1 MSASSPLGLPTR
13 GPTTTAL
20 PTEISRTLRLGSL
33 RLRADRS
40 LAGGVA
46 GLAVGL
52 VGALLLAITIRL
64 RPLMLQDEAVLWA
77 IGMVVAGVLLGAAVG
92 WLLPAPR
99 SIVAQRADRAC
110 GLLER
115 ISTALELH
123 SGVIHGPLHAA
134 QLRDAV
140 ASAAT
145 VTRMPRLGPKLVR
158 RDAGVVA
165 GLAVAVALTLWLPNP
180 QSDSVRE
187 RRADAEAVE
196 EARDSHE
203 VHAAEIAARP
213 DLDPATQAALT
224 ARLDDLLEKL
234 EPGSLTSDDAAAEL
248 AAAEG
253 DLRRLEQT
261 DAAAQA
267 QTLRDSAP
275 LLQTSG
281 ATADTGNALAAG
293 DLAAAAAAMSALGEE
308 AQDLSPEEQQ
318 ALANRLNE
326 MAAQQQ
332 AANPELASALAA
344 AAAALA
350 SGNPSEAA
358 ASLNNAA
365 AAILSVADAQA
376 ANAAAAAASSSLA
389 STRQSLGYP
398 NRTGSTQGTGAAGTP
413 SAGSGSSSGSASG
426 TPQAGSG
433 SSGSSSSSG
442 SGTPTSGSGQSGSAG
457 GNMGMSGQVQ
467 GSSAQTTSGGT
478 NSGNAQPQQG
488 EDGQTGSRDEE
499 PIYAPSTQSG
509 AQGQEDFIA
518 GVEGPG
524 NEEIS
529 AQTGTGAVTDASVP
543 YSAVYGEYE
552 RQASRDIEQ
561 GAVPA
566 PLQPYVRDY
575 FSALEPGTGSSAT
588 GEEEQP

>member
-1 MSASSPLGLPTR
+1 MS
-13 GPTTTAL
+13 
-20 PTEISRTLRLGSL
+20 
-33 RLRADRS
+33 
-40 LAGGVA
+40 GGVA
-46 GLAVGL
+46 GLAAGL
-52 VGALLLAITIRL
+52 VGALVLAIAIRV
-64 RPLMLQDEAVLWA
+64 RPLMLRDEALPWA
-77 IGMVVAGVLLGAAVG
+77 IGLVAAGVLLGAATG
-92 WLLPAPR
+92 WLWPAPQT
-99 SIVAQRADRAC
+99 IVARRTDRAC
-110 GLLER
+110 GLRER

-123 SGVIHGPLHAA
+123 AGTIEGPLVVD
-134 QLRDAV
+134 QMRDAV

-145 VTRMPRLGPKLVR
+145 VTRIPRLGPKLLR
-158 RDAGVVA
+158 RDAAVVG
-165 GLAVAVALTLWLPNP
+165 GLATVVFLALWLPNP
-180 QSDSVRE
+180 QSDNVRE
-187 RRADAEAVE
+187 RREDAAAVE
-196 EARDSHE
+196 EARDAVEILS
-203 VHAAEIAARP
+203 AEIAARP
-213 DLDPATQAALT
+213 DLDPATRAALS

-234 EPGSLTSDDAAAEL
+234 DPGSLTSEDAAGEL

-267 QTLRDSAP
+267 QALRDSAP

-281 ATADTGNALAAG
+281 ATADTGNALAAS
-293 DLAAAAAAMSALGEE
+293 DLAAAAAAMSALGEA

-326 MAAQQQ
+326 LAAQQQ
-332 AANPELASALAA
+332 SANPELASALAA

-350 SGNPSEAA
+350 SGNPADAA

-365 AAILSVADAQA
+365 AAIQAVADAQA
-376 ANAAAAAASSSLA
+376 ANAAAAAASSALA
-389 STRQSLGYP
+389 STRQSLGDP
-398 NRTGSTQGTGAAGTP
+398 SQSGNAQGSAAASTP
-413 SAGSGSSSGSASG
+413 STGSGSGGSGASSG

-433 SSGSSSSSG
+433 SSGSSSGPS
-442 SGTPTSGSGQSGSAG
+442 SGTPSAGGGQSSSAG
-457 GNMGMSGQVQ
+457 GNMGMSGNVQ
-467 GSSAQTTSGGT
+467 GSSAQTTAGGT

-488 EDGQTGSRDEE
+488 EDGQTGTRDEE
-499 PIYAPSTQSG
+499 PIYAPSTQG
-509 AQGQEDFIA
+509 GIQGQEDFIS

-543 YSAVYGEYE
+543 YSALYGEYE

-575 FSALEPGTGSSAT
+575 FSALEPGSGS
-588 GEEEQP
+588 GEEES